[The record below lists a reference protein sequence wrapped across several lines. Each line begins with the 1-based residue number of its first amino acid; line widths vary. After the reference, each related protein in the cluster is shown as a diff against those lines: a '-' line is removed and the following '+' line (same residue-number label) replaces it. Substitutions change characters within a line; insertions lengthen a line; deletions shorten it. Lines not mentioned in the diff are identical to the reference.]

1 MVDTAKQ
8 RLNLWVEEVH
18 QETLGI
24 RYKVKRTLFS
34 EESAFQQ
41 IDIVESEGFGRMLF
55 NDGVVMISERDE
67 FVYHE
72 MISHV
77 PMFVH
82 PGAREVLVIGGG
94 DGGTVR
100 ELLRHPSVERCHL
113 VEIDPE
119 VVEGCKRFI
128 PQTAAALED
137 PRVRVSIEDG
147 VRFVATTEERFD
159 LVIVDSTD
167 PIGPAE
173 PLFGPEF
180 YTNVRRVLNDGGI
193 VVSQAESPFYE
204 IERQQS
210 MLRILDEV
218 FRRVHIYNYTN
229 LTYPGGLWS
238 FTLAV
243 NGDRCPIGDFDPKRV
258 DDSGLEFQWYGP
270 AMHRSAFVL
279 PAFQSRAL
287 AGHLTPVAI

>member
-8 RLNLWVEEVH
+8 RLNLWVEEIH
-18 QETLGI
+18 QENLGI

-34 EESAFQQ
+34 EESPFQQ
-41 IDIVESEGFGRMLF
+41 IDIVETEGFGRMLF

-119 VVEGCKRFI
+119 VVAGCKRFI
-128 PQTAAALED
+128 PQTAAALDD

-147 VRFVATTEERFD
+147 VRFVATTDERFD

-204 IERQQS
+204 IERQES

-243 NGDRCPIGDFDPKRV
+243 NGDRCPIADFDPKRV
-258 DDSGLEFQWYGP
+258 DDSGLEFKWYGA

-279 PAFQSRAL
+279 PAFQQRAL
-287 AGHLTPVAI
+287 ADYLTPIAE